1 MKRISCLLLLFFVFA
16 VVVMAQ
22 GHAVES
28 RVLDASTGEPVPFA
42 TVRVLGGAS
51 TIANESGGFAVEA
64 ALGDTLQV
72 TSVGYVRASV
82 AVGDVGP
89 AVRLQPADVTLG
101 GVTILS
107 GAALMEGIV
116 RKAKASAALHD
127 KERSTYLYRQTTEV
141 DGNTTSLVE
150 AFVDA
155 ASAFSLRDFLLVA
168 GRYSERSS
176 GGLMP
181 HMSNLFPL
189 SGMGVVDG
197 FGDNPLDVR
206 MPLSLRYV
214 RHYDVSRNVLDDGNR
229 SVHALRFSPRGRSSR
244 AEFAGS
250 VYVDASTLLPLKVEG
265 VVRNAGV
272 MMATSAGYARTWLP
286 LDVSFVVNYDISGGY
301 CEVQTVYVA
310 AKYAYGQSSIR
321 FSSLMYN
328 VGDIGM
334 KGIMPARP
342 AVDLRRQIDRL
353 GYDAAFWA
361 DKEIVMRT
369 GAEAAMA
376 RLFDGGDGNPDGNS
390 DGGKAVVSVGKGSA
404 ALDSL
409 RRFVG
414 NIDAFNRLFPQE
426 KVYLHFDNTGYFR
439 GETMWFSAYVVRAD
453 RRALTDMS
461 RVLYVELLDPTGEV
475 VQARKVRLEDGR
487 GSGSFKLDKLHA
499 SGFYE
504 VRAYTRYMLN
514 WDAAWAFSRVLPV
527 FDAPKR
533 EGDYSRPAIAE
544 PVWRKRLPSSREAD
558 TLSAGPINV
567 AFYPEGGRLVQGL
580 PSRVAFAVTDGGG
593 RPMDCTGRL
602 TLADG
607 TGADVKTLREGRG
620 AFAYTP
626 TATPAKLTIADG
638 RGRERT
644 FSLPAA
650 DASGC
655 VMSVDAVTGDYIDVD
670 IRRTADFREPL
681 ALVLLSGGNV
691 DATDIIGGDEQEAR
705 RRFARAD
712 MADGVSQ
719 LALID
724 GHGRIVAERMVFVPP
739 HGGIDTIRI
748 SAAGSLSP
756 CGKVRL
762 EARARPGATF
772 SLSVRDA
779 ATDANGVQGDA
790 ATWLLL
796 SSDLRGYVYNPG
808 YYLEADDAEHRR
820 AADLLM
826 LVQGWR
832 RYDIGQM
839 GGRRGF
845 ARRHP
850 VEDGLYL
857 YGQLRQAKKKYP
869 VGGVSLKATLYN
881 TAGESMGGHAET
893 DSLGHYA
900 FRLPDCEGEWRLLLN
915 AAKGGEAAPYRIGID
930 RNFSPAA
937 RPLSPLETERSEAAA
952 QLLPVTAVAG
962 FDTLAAGL
970 GMEERVHVLKEVK
983 VKGKRLFENARAGW
997 ETEQRGAFRSYVRY
1011 DCDKAAD
1018 EIYDQGGETPTIFE
1032 WLARKNRFFSGEEEG
1047 RSDASYAPD
1056 ALPDDE
1062 EQDVLETDEVDYRG
1076 FLSRY
1081 GMSYKNRPIV
1091 WILNNTFYMG
1101 TSTRSVGSQEGDIER
1116 IYYESAEVMPRWLD
1130 EYKSVYISEDDAVW
1144 QHYVESPKLVPY
1156 HPVTVFLYSHHAFPG
1171 RHKGQRT
1178 THYEGYSKV
1187 ETFQMPDYSLMPPE
1201 ADHRRTL
1208 YWNPSVTVGKDGR
1221 AAIDIYNN
1229 SSCRQLAVSAE
1240 GIAPDGQP
1248 MVYGK

>member
-1 MKRISCLLLLFFVFA
+1 MPIYPYFCICKKKMNLIMQQGGCLNVMKRLACLFALFLSFVFA
-16 VVVMAQ
+16 CVAQEKALVSCVV
-22 GHAVES
+22 
-28 RVLDASTGEPVPFA
+28 DADTGEPVPFA
-42 TVRVLGGAS
+42 TVRVQGGAA
-51 TIANESGGFAVEA
+51 TIANAEGCFELEAPSGAEVR
-64 ALGDTLQV
+64 V
-72 TSVGYVRASV
+72 SSVGYRPYVGKAGSLGGEVRLRPAGVVLGEVTVVPWGRRIGEIARRASKS
-82 AVGDVGP
+82 AFSH
-89 AVRLQPADVTLG
+89 RN
-101 GVTILS
+101 
-107 GAALMEGIV
+107 
-116 RKAKASAALHD
+116 AKAN
-127 KERSTYLYRQTTEV
+127 YLYRQTTEV
-141 DGNTTSLVE
+141 GGATTSMVE
-150 AFVDA
+150 AFFEA
-155 ASAFSLRDFLLVA
+155 RSAFSLRRLRLLA
-168 GRYSERSS
+168 GRYSSIDRDGAGNYSHLANLYPLSQVEVVNMVDYIPFNE
-176 GGLMP
+176 LMP
-181 HMSNLFPL
+181 PL
-189 SGMGVVDG
+189 SAHWDVHFATDCSVVDDG
-197 FGDNPLDVR
+197 GR
-206 MPLSLRYV
+206 MLYSIRFTPKLR
-214 RHYDVSRNVLDDGNR
+214 
-229 SVHALRFSPRGRSSR
+229 AGRKM
-244 AEFAGS
+244 FNGTLF
-250 VYVDASTLLPLKVEG
+250 VDASTLLPVKMEGRVEN
-265 VVRNAGV
+265 VYIITNSQSD
-272 MMATSAGYARTWLP
+272 SAGATPADERVT
-286 LDVSFVVNYDISGGY
+286 VVYDTAKGY
-301 CEVQTVYVA
+301 SEVQSVYVSVG
-310 AKYAYGQSSIR
+310 YRNGNDSVR
-321 FSSLMYN
+321 FRSLMYC
-328 VGDIGM
+328 VGDLDVG
-334 KGIMPARP
+334 KKSKARP

-390 DGGKAVVSVGKGSA
+390 DVGKAVVSVGKGSA

-439 GETMWFSAYVVRAD
+439 DETMWFSAYVVRAD

-475 VQARKVRLEDGR
+475 VQTRKVRLEGGR
-487 GSGSFKLDKLHA
+487 GSGSFKLDKLLA

-514 WDAAWAFSRVLPV
+514 WDAAWAFSRVFPV

-580 PSRVAFAVTDGGG
+580 PSRVAFAVTDGEG

-719 LALID
+719 LAVID
-724 GHGRIVAERMVFVPP
+724 GHGRIVAERMVFVHP

-779 ATDANGVQGDA
+779 ATDANGVQGEA

-796 SSDLRGYVYNPG
+796 SS
-808 YYLEADDAEHRR
+808 
-820 AADLLM
+820 
-826 LVQGWR
+826 
-832 RYDIGQM
+832 
-839 GGRRGF
+839 
-845 ARRHP
+845 
-850 VEDGLYL
+850 
-857 YGQLRQAKKKYP
+857 
-869 VGGVSLKATLYN
+869 
-881 TAGESMGGHAET
+881 
-893 DSLGHYA
+893 
-900 FRLPDCEGEWRLLLN
+900 
-915 AAKGGEAAPYRIGID
+915 
-930 RNFSPAA
+930 
-937 RPLSPLETERSEAAA
+937 
-952 QLLPVTAVAG
+952 
-962 FDTLAAGL
+962 
-970 GMEERVHVLKEVK
+970 
-983 VKGKRLFENARAGW
+983 
-997 ETEQRGAFRSYVRY
+997 
-1011 DCDKAAD
+1011 
-1018 EIYDQGGETPTIFE
+1018 
-1032 WLARKNRFFSGEEEG
+1032 
-1047 RSDASYAPD
+1047 
-1056 ALPDDE
+1056 
-1062 EQDVLETDEVDYRG
+1062 
-1076 FLSRY
+1076 
-1081 GMSYKNRPIV
+1081 
-1091 WILNNTFYMG
+1091 
-1101 TSTRSVGSQEGDIER
+1101 
-1116 IYYESAEVMPRWLD
+1116 
-1130 EYKSVYISEDDAVW
+1130 
-1144 QHYVESPKLVPY
+1144 
-1156 HPVTVFLYSHHAFPG
+1156 
-1171 RHKGQRT
+1171 
-1178 THYEGYSKV
+1178 
-1187 ETFQMPDYSLMPPE
+1187 
-1201 ADHRRTL
+1201 
-1208 YWNPSVTVGKDGR
+1208 
-1221 AAIDIYNN
+1221 
-1229 SSCRQLAVSAE
+1229 
-1240 GIAPDGQP
+1240 
-1248 MVYGK
+1248 